1 MGTFNHTSM
10 GPRGTFLQG
19 GKLMEDRDVS
29 NQSKM
34 GRDERPQVAGA
45 RRGNLD
51 AEVRQG

>member
-1 MGTFNHTSM
+1 MGTLNHITVAPQ
-10 GPRGTFLQG
+10 GDFFQG

-29 NQSKM
+29 NQSRI
-34 GRDERPQVAGA
+34 GRNGRPQVAGA